1 MAWKRS
7 GVRVPLAPPLLK
19 LRIEDKEMSTAIITI
34 IVVVLVFLLIV
45 VANGVRI
52 VNQYERG
59 VVFRLG
65 KLRAAIKQPGLR
77 LIIPIVDQ
85 MRKVSLRTV
94 TLPIESQKIITKD
107 NVSVDV
113 AAVSYYQIQDP
124 AKSIIEIENAVSA
137 IYQNA
142 QTTIRNVI
150 GQSSL
155 DEILSETTA
164 INNKVRTIL
173 ENVTEKWGIF
183 VSSVE
188 IKDIQLPESMQRA
201 MAKQAEA
208 EREKRAKII
217 AAEGEQ
223 LSAAKLGQAADII
236 SAHPI
241 ALQLRN
247 LQVLSDIAVE
257 KNSTIIFPSQFMDT
271 MKSVSEFMSK
281 EK

>member
-1 MAWKRS
+1 MTA
-7 GVRVPLAPPLLK
+7 A
-19 LRIEDKEMSTAIITI
+19 AII
-34 IVVVLVFLLIV
+34 VLVILLII

-65 KLRAAIKQPGLR
+65 RVRKLVKQPGLR
-77 LIIPIVDQ
+77 VIIPIVDQ
-85 MRKVSLRTV
+85 MRKVSLRIV

-107 NVSVDV
+107 NVSIDV
-113 AAVSYYQIQDP
+113 AAVAYYQITDP
-124 AKSIIEIENAVSA
+124 IKSVVEIENVVSA
-137 IYQNA
+137 TYQIA
-142 QTTIRNVI
+142 QTTVRNIV

-155 DEILSETTA
+155 DDVLSQTAGINDKIKEILEKS
-164 INNKVRTIL
+164 
-173 ENVTEKWGIF
+173 TEKWGIF
-183 VSSVE
+183 VSTVE
-188 IKDIQLPESMQRA
+188 VKDIQLPDSMQRA

-223 LSAAKLGQAADII
+223 LSATKLGEAADII
-236 SAHPI
+236 AQHPI

-257 KNSTIIFPSQFMDT
+257 KNSTIVFPAQFMDT
-271 MKSVSEFMSK
+271 VRSIKDFMSK
-281 EK
+281 EH

>member
-1 MAWKRS
+1 MGSILVA
-7 GVRVPLAPPLLK
+7 
-19 LRIEDKEMSTAIITI
+19 
-34 IVVVLVFLLIV
+34 IVVFVVLIV
-45 VANGVRI
+45 VINGVRLI
-52 VNQYERG
+52 NQYERG

-65 KLRAAIKQPGLR
+65 RVRQHVKEPGLR
-77 LIIPIVDQ
+77 LIIPVVDQ
-85 MRKVSLRTV
+85 MKKVSMRVV
-94 TLPIESQKIITKD
+94 TLPVESQKIITKD

-113 AAVSYYQIQDP
+113 AAVAYYQIQDP
-124 AKSIIEIENAVSA
+124 IKSIVEIENVVAA

-155 DEILSETTA
+155 DEVLSETTT
-164 INNKVRTIL
+164 INEKVKVIL
-173 ENVTEKWGIF
+173 ENVTEKWGVF

-188 IKDIQLPESMQRA
+188 VKDIQLPDSMQRA

-223 LSAAKLGQAADII
+223 LSAAKLGEAADII
-236 SAHPI
+236 AAHPI

-247 LQVLSDIAVE
+247 LQVLNDIAAE
-257 KNSTIIFPSQFMDT
+257 KNSTIVFPAQFMDT
-271 MKSVSEFMSK
+271 IKSVRDFISK
-281 EK
+281 ER

>member
-1 MAWKRS
+1 MA
-7 GVRVPLAPPLLK
+7 GFILGAIAFILLV
-19 LRIEDKEMSTAIITI
+19 III
-34 IVVVLVFLLIV
+34 
-45 VANGVRI
+45 NGVRLI
-52 VNQYERG
+52 NQYERG

-65 KLRAAIKQPGLR
+65 RVRRYVKEPGLR

-85 MRKVSLRTV
+85 MKKVSMRTV
-94 TLPIESQKIITKD
+94 TLPVESQKIITRD

-113 AAVSYYQIQDP
+113 AAVAYYQIQDP
-124 AKSIIEIENAVSA
+124 VKSIVEIENVVAA

-150 GQSSL
+150 GQSAL
-155 DEILSETTA
+155 DEVLSETTA
-164 INNKVRTIL
+164 INTKVQEIL
-173 ENVTEKWGIF
+173 ERATEKWGVF

-188 IKDIQLPESMQRA
+188 IKDIQLPDSMQRA

-223 LSAAKLGQAADII
+223 LSAAKLGEAADII
-236 SAHPI
+236 AAHPI

-257 KNSTIIFPSQFMDT
+257 KNSTIVFPAQFMDT
-271 MKSVSEFMSK
+271 IRSVKEFMAN
-281 EK
+281 ER